1 MRILAREAAAAMN
14 ENANGVFR
22 RRLTDEHVLDI
33 YLVSDR
39 LQGTVVLEVG
49 QLPTDIRL
57 PEIELGDVL
66 DVQLLKDMHVLK
78 INLLL
83 ENFSDVFFVLV
94 DDLID
99 VTIKAQG
106 AEAGGVA
113 LVQRLRR
120 WERLLEGAIH
130 GLSKSAQKGLIGEL
144 VVLKTLSA
152 EIGVSR
158 AVEAWFG
165 PEAGVRDFEIESVGI
180 EVKTTAGKGPLSVK
194 ISSERQ
200 LELIVIKQLFLWC
213 LSIEKV
219 AVGMSLNS
227 AVDELRTLI
236 GNDVFTLEL
245 YNKKLMQV
253 GYLEIDRNRYQSQY
267 AVRNEFIYQITDQF
281 PSITSADIEDCVC
294 DVCYRIMLDGCSSW
308 KIEKEKLFKALM
320 NV

>member
-1 MRILAREAAAAMN
+1 MRILAREAATAMN
-14 ENANGVFR
+14 AHAGGVFR

-39 LQGTVVLEVG
+39 VQGSVVLEVG

-66 DVQLLKDMHVLK
+66 DVQLLKDMRVLR
-78 INLLL
+78 ISLLL

-106 AEAGGVA
+106 AEAGGIA
-113 LVQRLRR
+113 LIHRLRR
-120 WERLLEGAIH
+120 WERLLEASLH
-130 GLSKSAQKGLIGEL
+130 GLTKSAQKGLIGEL
-144 VVLKTLSA
+144 LVLKTISA
-152 EIGVSR
+152 EIGIPK

-165 PEAGVRDFEIESVGI
+165 PEAGVRDFEFESVGI

-200 LELIVIKQLFLWC
+200 LELIVVKQLFLWC

-219 AVGMSLNS
+219 AVGISLNS
-227 AVDELRTLI
+227 AVDDLRTLI
-236 GNDVFTLEL
+236 GNDVFAMEL

-267 AVRNEFIYQITDQF
+267 AVRDELVYHITDQF
-281 PSITSADIEDCVC
+281 PSITSADINDCVC
-294 DVCYRIMLDGCSSW
+294 DVSYRIMLDGCSEW
-308 KIEKEKLFKALM
+308 KIEKDNFLKALID
-320 NV
+320 V